1 MNPKKQAYEKTANTI
16 IGWLNRRNMDV
27 FYFDTAKEAVNA
39 VLAQIPTG
47 SKVTWAGSM
56 TFLESGMK
64 EALAKGNYE
73 LFDRDIAKT
82 PEETREMYARQTLS
96 DYCFMSTN
104 AITLKGELVNIDAR
118 SNRVSLLCYGPQ
130 NIILLVGMNKVVADV
145 ESGIKRIRTQACPPN
160 CIRLNKNTPCSITG
174 VCGECL
180 SEDTLCN
187 NIVITRHSSYKG
199 RIKVYL
205 IGEELGF

>member
-1 MNPKKQAYEKTANTI
+1 MNPKNQAYEKTANTI
-16 IGWLNRRNMDV
+16 ISWLNRRNMDG
-27 FYFDTAKEAVNA
+27 FYFDTAKDAVDA
-39 VLAQIPTG
+39 ILAQIPDG

-64 EALAKGNYE
+64 AALENGNYE
-73 LFDRDIAKT
+73 LIDRDTAKT

-96 DYCFMSTN
+96 DYCLMSTN

-145 ESGIKRIRTQACPPN
+145 ESAIKRIRTQACPPN

-174 VCGECL
+174 ACGECL